1 VRVVVTG
8 TPGTGKTTATELLA
22 DDPGLDATVVHLND
36 AVRDETLWTERD
48 AERDSL
54 VADVDAIREW
64 LAGRD
69 DLPWTATGS
78 DEGDEGDE
86 AVDTVDAGGDGGED
100 APGPVVV
107 DSHLAH
113 HLDADRVV
121 VLRCAPAALEER
133 LTGRG
138 ESERKARENAE
149 SEALDVILSEA
160 FERHGPE
167 RVYEIDTTDRS
178 PEEVAADVAAAIR
191 GEREPSA
198 GTVDFVD
205 YLDGSG
211 SGGDLPGL
219 GGMDGMDESGA
230 VDPADWEPSDRADR
244 TGPPDPTDST
254 GPDDPDDPGGST
266 DR

>member
-8 TPGTGKTTATELLA
+8 TPGTGKTTATELL
-22 DDPGLDATVVHLND
+22 DGDPGCDATVVHLND

-48 AERDSL
+48 DERDSL
-54 VADVDAIREW
+54 VADIDAIRKW
-64 LAGRD
+64 LADREDLSWATDGD
-69 DLPWTATGS
+69 D
-78 DEGDEGDE
+78 GD
-86 AVDTVDAGGDGGED
+86 DAD
-100 APGPVVV
+100 PVVV

-121 VLRCAPAALEER
+121 VLRCAPAELEAR
-133 LTGRG
+133 LTGLG
-138 ESERKARENAE
+138 ETEAKAKAVENAE

-167 RVYEIDTTDRS
+167 SVYEIDTTGRS
-178 PEEVAADVAAAIR
+178 PEAVAADVEAVIR

-205 YLDGSG
+205 YLGEP
-211 SGGDLPGL
+211 GGDAGDGLPGL
-219 GGMDGMDESGA
+219 DGMGGDESGA
-230 VDPADWEPSDRADR
+230 IEPTDSTDRADS
-244 TGPPDPTDST
+244 PDSPDPTD
-254 GPDDPDDPGGST
+254 PT